1 MQHTRTPW
9 RFCATA
15 RRVAAAAVTVAAAAG
30 CLLPA
35 LAHAHG
41 ANLDYQMT
49 PGISLQA
56 KYDSG
61 EPMTQ
66 AQFTVFAPN
75 DPTTPWRTG
84 ESDAQGR
91 FSFVPDASI
100 PGMWAVQAREAGH
113 GALVQ
118 IPIGDTSS
126 SSEATAASATTNASA
141 AAPTMPSA
149 AVHTQGANPQ
159 QRWVMI
165 ASVIWGFI
173 GTALFF
179 ARKKA
184 T

>member
-15 RRVAAAAVTVAAAAG
+15 RRATAAAVAAAG

-84 ESDAQGR
+84 KSDAQGR